1 MPMPAWWRRLRRH
14 FGISAPRMAVRT
26 HLSWPWRAV
35 VVLGLVAVIG
45 GMWWWGFDFGQI
57 LGGLNRREIEEKVTT
72 LEAEAVRLRAE
83 TGELR
88 AKSARLE
95 SELAMREGAQ
105 STLSKQAAELQG
117 ENSQL
122 KEELVFLQKLVADS
136 NRQVGLS
143 IQRLAVERVR
153 DDLFRYSMLV
163 VRGGNPAAEFAG
175 NLGLQV
181 TLQPPATGDADGDN
195 GRPVVLSLPDDQPE
209 LAAPLKLNFKYYQR
223 VEGSFRVSPGAEL
236 RSLTARAFEDGQANP
251 RATRSLNFP

>member
-35 VVLGLVAVIG
+35 VVAALVAVIG

-57 LGGLNRREIEEKVTT
+57 LGGLNRREIEEKVMS
-72 LEAEAVRLRAE
+72 LEAEAARLRAE
-83 TGELR
+83 SGELR

-105 STLSKQAAELQG
+105 STLSKQAADLQS

-143 IQRLAVERVR
+143 IQRLAAERVR
-153 DDLFRYSMLV
+153 DDTFRYTMLV

-175 NLGLQV
+175 KLGLQV
-181 TLQPPATGDADGDN
+181 ALQVPAADG
-195 GRPVVLSLPDDQPE
+195 GGSLPVVLSLPEDQPD
-209 LAAPLKLNFKYYQR
+209 LAAPLTLHFKYYQR
-223 VEGSFRVSPGAEL
+223 VEGSFRVPPGAEL